1 MMNKSNYLSYLLFFP
16 CLIPYFLLIFKFKY
30 RDARKKEKMLKEIED
45 KKMVRAYEES
55 KAKGSIKF

>member
-1 MMNKSNYLSYLLFFP
+1 
-16 CLIPYFLLIFKFKY
+16 
-30 RDARKKEKMLKEIED
+30 MLKEIED

>member
-1 MMNKSNYLSYLLFFP
+1 
-16 CLIPYFLLIFKFKY
+16 LIFKFKY
-30 RDARKKEKMLKEIED
+30 REARKKEKMLKEIED